1 MSVARRARAVPAVVL
16 AAFLWGCGDGITAGP
31 NAPTPTPAPSPST
44 PTPGPPEILYTL
56 SGVVFEMTGAGR
68 VPVEGVEV
76 YCEPCG
82 RPGGHSA
89 RFTDGRGAY
98 SFDGTGGV
106 AAGSIPMLLSKRGYV
121 LPGQPDQAG
130 PDGLGWMGNTSVQVS
145 GDTRFDIQIVRK

>member
-1 MSVARRARAVPAVVL
+1 MSVARRASAVSTVL
-16 AAFLWGCGDGITAGP
+16 LATFLCGCGDGVTAGP
-31 NAPTPTPAPSPST
+31 NGPTPAPSPST
-44 PTPGPPEILYTL
+44 PTPAPPEILYGL
-56 SGVVFEMTGAGR
+56 SGVVFEMTAAGK

-89 RFTDGRGAY
+89 RFTDALGAY

-106 AAGSIPMLLSKRGYV
+106 ASGSIPMLLSKRGYV

-130 PDGLGWMGNTSVQVS
+130 PDGLGWMGITTVQVT
-145 GDTRFDIQIVRK
+145 GDTRFDIQIARK